1 MDDIKKTNEELKLK
15 VKRLE
20 EEREKLIDEIDSLWA
35 MMDELTQTDVQ
46 NLSQIAR
53 DLDGDVI
60 TKTLMI
66 TNKKADA

>member
-20 EEREKLIDEIDSLWA
+20 EEIDSLWA

>member
-15 VKRLE
+15 GKRLE